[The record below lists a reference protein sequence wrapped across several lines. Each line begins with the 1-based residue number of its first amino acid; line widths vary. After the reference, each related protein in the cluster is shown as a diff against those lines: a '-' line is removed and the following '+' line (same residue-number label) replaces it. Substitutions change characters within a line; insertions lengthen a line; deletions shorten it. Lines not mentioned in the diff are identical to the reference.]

1 MSATAKII
9 SIGNST
15 GIVLP
20 KEVLARLNVQ
30 KGDTLFLN
38 ETPAGYQISPYDE
51 EFGAK
56 MEVADRIIRRYRD
69 AFKKLAE

>member
-1 MSATAKII
+1 MPTTAKII
-9 SIGNST
+9 AIGNSA
-15 GIVLP
+15 GIILP
-20 KEVLARLNVQ
+20 KETLARLNVR
-30 KGDTLFLN
+30 KGDTVYLN
-38 ETPAGYQISPYDE
+38 ENQTGLQISPYDE

>member
-1 MSATAKII
+1 MAATAKLI

-20 KEVLARLNVQ
+20 KEVLARMNVQ

-51 EFGAK
+51 EFSAK
-56 MEVADRIIRRYRD
+56 MEAADRVIRRYRD

>member
-1 MSATAKII
+1 MATAVKVI

-15 GIVLP
+15 GVILP
-20 KEVLARLNVQ
+20 KEALVRLNIQ
-30 KGDTLFLN
+30 KGDTLYMAENDQGIQL
-38 ETPAGYQISPYDE
+38 TPYDE

-56 MEVADRIIRRYRD
+56 MKVAEDIARRYRD